1 MDGKGSLSRSTA
13 RDESSSLHPKLRAKR
28 RTTDD
33 ACVVTSGSSVESVTA
48 PLLPQFNSS
57 LHGVQ
62 EASQITSCDPTSAS
76 LQHTSTL
83 GSLRLRT
90 SQQHS
95 PSSGP
100 HSSIPPS
107 HFQFE
112 TLALMEQLKQRN
124 LGLEISTNPNPESP
138 CDVSVNLQEWKASRV
153 LARPP
158 DLDGYLPA
166 CIKGVRGN
174 KDVIVQFDSGAEHV
188 FEDVMSPT
196 REQPDILADQAPS
209 PDSINVSDLLCVKW
223 KSDENLYRLAE
234 VVKKT
239 TSPAR
244 FQMRLHCGSSS
255 ECVWLPRA
263 NVRLVRPPW
272 YDELAAANSYNSST
286 TDNREEI
293 NGFDSNGCSPSSL
306 VQSAM
311 PPFASCSSQSG
322 RILNSTRHSGT
333 TNAGTHLLQKKAS
346 LSDIAD
352 SDDEQT
358 KDEQTDAVSEVY
370 NFSGNST
377 PRSALGTA
385 ATTSERL
392 SAQLFGVV
400 QSQSVAGSTG
410 LLEEDPFQ
418 HPQQAASNVTAAACA
433 AAAAVMQQQQRYKKG
448 EIVTTP
454 GGIRK
459 KFNGKQWRR
468 LCSKEGCN
476 KESQRRGYCS
486 RHLSLKGKSMRSE
499 ATLSSA
505 LSPGSSNAGAGT
517 TSMDWT
523 SHGDFSELSPGDQH
537 SRRFDETDVANTLL
551 NLHNPRGAVGGFMG
565 SPIPE
570 QPFATSASARLH
582 AVVNRSLVPA
592 KLVAGSGPSIASTR
606 AMEETLSEA
615 LKMER
620 SIPTAS
626 TSFQRSLAV
635 TTERL
640 LEQTYPQPHDLLPLI
655 PIPRVKHKLVSS
667 SGGVTE
673 NETKADDAAT
683 SAFTSFKESSTS
695 SDSRSSDTIAN
706 QTIEDEPN
714 AAETETDP
722 EDGEDRTDCSKGLNH
737 TEDNCTD
744 DEDYEDE
751 HTESSTVALV
761 TNGNL
766 ATTPPISGNINRE
779 SFSEDDSFGKNK
791 AAAFAL
797 TEIEDSSDA
806 ENGERGELSSPSVP
820 WHCLV
825 PHLQKRSLEQ
835 SIKELPNSPRDA
847 PQEIRGN
854 RSNSPAG
861 NVSREHL
868 SLPQTH
874 SNDQRSAPGDSSHEG
889 QRHAATASGYTDGAV
904 DETSVKAATEW
915 SNCTADSNKPVTSC
929 DGNGA
934 TDLQRA
940 YMGVDGFSAS
950 EKVTHLYNKAESSSP
965 DAEVSTVV
973 TAATRTSA
981 DDNGSYDSE
990 KMSVSDSQRSNLQ
1003 KRSIPMPTHPL
1014 HFDGFTY
1021 FDEDDDDVF
1030 ESEPSTDV
1038 HLPTS
1043 PKKRK
1048 IQNVSMSPVK
1058 KAGGE
1063 HIRRPMNA
1071 FMIFSK
1077 RHRPMVHEKYPNRD
1091 NRTVSKILGEWWYAL
1106 GPEEKQK
1113 YHDLATQVKEAH
1125 FRAHPDWKWC
1135 SRERKKSTNGT
1146 RKESESRDDSSANDI
1161 EISDRMASE
1170 CIDGKALPLLSPVTP
1185 AVHHPTPFRVHVDAS
1200 QDSPLLSPS
1209 NTDISLISSS
1219 YLSSSMNCT
1228 NSCEQKNN
1236 TYMSMLKSFANSDKD
1251 PNAQPELDIGVV
1263 PSSAAVAPQNAPI
1276 SYCTAISPMSAS
1288 LANSCVSSAPPTST
1302 LSRETT
1308 TANRQEHMETFVLM
1322 PTPAQRGIAKGQR
1335 RTSSKSSTNSST
1347 YAGSDS
1353 VSSTT
1358 GLESL
1363 PISSQSAVQTSSDVP
1378 AQAEE
1383 QSSHTTLVSVDESIN
1398 RSIRFEEKNK
1408 QKESSESRK
1417 INESNE
1423 TDGKASS
1430 KKLFKRNDDSMDR
1443 VLNQVDFE
1451 KKFANLPAFA
1461 PDDPHKGTA
1470 SLPST
1475 PSAVLRTIL
1484 EKQKNVGESERSEC
1498 TPMLTPHTPKM
1509 TPRTPGIGSARRESN
1524 ASSFFF
1530 GPNFNPAAL
1539 HDPAKLSLDDNDT
1552 SCPVYSPR
1560 TPKTPLDGSAE
1571 KSASRKLLDHRRQLV
1586 MELLEEYG
1594 MFPSGQATSSFQS
1607 KHRQYFPNKQTLT
1620 LKIREVRQKMMATMQ
1635 SPLTP
1640 SGGCMPP
1647 SQRHQLTT
1655 KSLVTTSSDDTF
1667 NTRER
1672 DPPPKD
1678 NPAMRKSAFMP
1689 AGSMGSAFETV
1700 LPSPYLQPNINVRTI

>member
-1 MDGKGSLSRSTA
+1 MDGKGGLSRSTA

-62 EASQITSCDPTSAS
+62 GASQITSCDPTSAS
-76 LQHTSTL
+76 LQHTSTF
-83 GSLRLRT
+83 GSLRLRA

-100 HSSIPPS
+100 QSSIPPS

-272 YDELAAANSYNSST
+272 YDELAAANNYNTST

-322 RILNSTRHSGT
+322 RILNSARHSGA
-333 TNAGTHLLQKKAS
+333 TNADTQLLQKKAS

-385 ATTSERL
+385 ATTSDRL

-418 HPQQAASNVTAAACA
+418 HPQQAASNVAAAACA

-537 SRRFDETDVANTLL
+537 NRRFDETDVANTLL
-551 NLHNPRGAVGGFMG
+551 NLHNPRGAVGGFIG

-626 TSFQRSLAV
+626 TSFQRSLTV

-640 LEQTYPQPHDLLPLI
+640 LEQNYPQPHDLLPLI
-655 PIPRVKHKLVSS
+655 PIPRVKHKLVAS
-667 SGGVTE
+667 SGGATE

-722 EDGEDRTDCSKGLNH
+722 EDGEERTDCSKGLNH
-737 TEDNCTD
+737 AEDNCTD

-761 TNGNL
+761 TNGSL
-766 ATTPPISGNINRE
+766 ATTPPSNINRE

-791 AAAFAL
+791 AAVFAL

-874 SNDQRSAPGDSSHEG
+874 SNDQRSAPTDSSHEG
-889 QRHAATASGYTDGAV
+889 QHHAATATDRMEGAINV
-904 DETSVKAATEW
+904 TSVKAAGEW
-915 SNCTADSNKPVTSC
+915 SNDGADSHAPTTSC

-934 TDLQRA
+934 ADLQRA
-940 YMGVDGFSAS
+940 YVGVDGFTAN
-950 EKVTHLYNKAESSSP
+950 EMVTHLYNKAKSP
-965 DAEVSTVV
+965 SPAAEVPTVV
-973 TAATRTSA
+973 TAATRSSA
-981 DDNGSYDSE
+981 DDNASE
-990 KMSVSDSQRSNLQ
+990 KVNVNDSQRSNLQ

-1014 HFDGFTY
+1014 HFDGFTD

-1048 IQNVSMSPVK
+1048 IQSVGMSPGK
-1058 KAGGE
+1058 KTGAE

-1200 QDSPLLSPS
+1200 QDSPLLSPT
-1209 NTDISLISSS
+1209 NTEISLISSS
-1219 YLSSSMNCT
+1219 YLSSSMNGT
-1228 NSCEQKNN
+1228 NSCEQQNN
-1236 TYMSMLKSFANSDKD
+1236 TYMSMLKSFTNSDKD
-1251 PNAQPELDIGVV
+1251 PNAQPKLDIDVV

-1302 LSRETT
+1302 LSRDTA

-1347 YAGSDS
+1347 YAGSGS

-1358 GLESL
+1358 ALESL
-1363 PISSQSAVQTSSDVP
+1363 SVSSPSALQTPSDVS
-1378 AQAEE
+1378 AQAGE
-1383 QSSHTTLVSVDESIN
+1383 QSSNTTATSVDDSVN
-1398 RSIRFEEKNK
+1398 RNIHSEEKNK
-1408 QKESSESRK
+1408 QKELSELRK
-1417 INESNE
+1417 TNECNE
-1423 TDGKASS
+1423 ADGKTSS

-1451 KKFANLPAFA
+1451 KKFANLPAFT

-1509 TPRTPGIGSARRESN
+1509 TPKTPGIGSARRESN

-1539 HDPAKLSLDDNDT
+1539 HDPTKLSQDDNDV
-1552 SCPVYSPR
+1552 SYPVYSPR
-1560 TPKTPLDGSAE
+1560 TPKTPLDGSTE

-1655 KSLVTTSSDDTF
+1655 KSLVTTPSDDSF
-1667 NTRER
+1667 NARER
-1672 DPPPKD
+1672 DPPSKD
-1678 NPAMRKSAFMP
+1678 NTATRKSAFMP

-1700 LPSPYLQPNINVRTI
+1700 LPSQYLQPNINVRTI

>member
-1 MDGKGSLSRSTA
+1 MDGKGGLSRSTA

-62 EASQITSCDPTSAS
+62 GASQITSCDPTSAS
-76 LQHTSTL
+76 LQHTSTF
-83 GSLRLRT
+83 GSLRLRA

-100 HSSIPPS
+100 QSSIPPS

-272 YDELAAANSYNSST
+272 YDELAAANNYNTST
-286 TDNREEI
+286 TDNR
-293 NGFDSNGCSPSSL
+293 
-306 VQSAM
+306 A
-311 PPFASCSSQSG
+311 
-322 RILNSTRHSGT
+322 
-333 TNAGTHLLQKKAS
+333 TNADTQLLQKKAS

-385 ATTSERL
+385 ATTSDRL

-418 HPQQAASNVTAAACA
+418 HPQQAASNVAAAACA

-537 SRRFDETDVANTLL
+537 NRRFDETDVANTLL
-551 NLHNPRGAVGGFMG
+551 NLHNPRGAVGGFIG

-626 TSFQRSLAV
+626 TSFQRSLTV

-640 LEQTYPQPHDLLPLI
+640 LEQNYPQPHDLLPLI
-655 PIPRVKHKLVSS
+655 PIPRVKHKLVAS
-667 SGGVTE
+667 SGGATE

-714 AAETETDP
+714 AAET
-722 EDGEDRTDCSKGLNH
+722 
-737 TEDNCTD
+737 
-744 DEDYEDE
+744 
-751 HTESSTVALV
+751 
-761 TNGNL
+761 
-766 ATTPPISGNINRE
+766 
-779 SFSEDDSFGKNK
+779 
-791 AAAFAL
+791 
-797 TEIEDSSDA
+797 
-806 ENGERGELSSPSVP
+806 
-820 WHCLV
+820 
-825 PHLQKRSLEQ
+825 
-835 SIKELPNSPRDA
+835 
-847 PQEIRGN
+847 
-854 RSNSPAG
+854 
-861 NVSREHL
+861 
-868 SLPQTH
+868 
-874 SNDQRSAPGDSSHEG
+874 
-889 QRHAATASGYTDGAV
+889 
-904 DETSVKAATEW
+904 
-915 SNCTADSNKPVTSC
+915 
-929 DGNGA
+929 
-934 TDLQRA
+934 
-940 YMGVDGFSAS
+940 GV
-950 EKVTHLYNKAESSSP
+950 
-965 DAEVSTVV
+965 
-973 TAATRTSA
+973 
-981 DDNGSYDSE
+981 
-990 KMSVSDSQRSNLQ
+990 
-1003 KRSIPMPTHPL
+1003 
-1014 HFDGFTY
+1014 
-1021 FDEDDDDVF
+1021 
-1030 ESEPSTDV
+1030 
-1038 HLPTS
+1038 
-1043 PKKRK
+1043 
-1048 IQNVSMSPVK
+1048 
-1058 KAGGE
+1058 
-1063 HIRRPMNA
+1063 
-1071 FMIFSK
+1071 
-1077 RHRPMVHEKYPNRD
+1077 
-1091 NRTVSKILGEWWYAL
+1091 
-1106 GPEEKQK
+1106 
-1113 YHDLATQVKEAH
+1113 
-1125 FRAHPDWKWC
+1125 
-1135 SRERKKSTNGT
+1135 
-1146 RKESESRDDSSANDI
+1146 
-1161 EISDRMASE
+1161 
-1170 CIDGKALPLLSPVTP
+1170 
-1185 AVHHPTPFRVHVDAS
+1185 
-1200 QDSPLLSPS
+1200 
-1209 NTDISLISSS
+1209 LI
-1219 YLSSSMNCT
+1219 Y
-1228 NSCEQKNN
+1228 
-1236 TYMSMLKSFANSDKD
+1236 
-1251 PNAQPELDIGVV
+1251 
-1263 PSSAAVAPQNAPI
+1263 
-1276 SYCTAISPMSAS
+1276 
-1288 LANSCVSSAPPTST
+1288 
-1302 LSRETT
+1302 
-1308 TANRQEHMETFVLM
+1308 
-1322 PTPAQRGIAKGQR
+1322 
-1335 RTSSKSSTNSST
+1335 
-1347 YAGSDS
+1347 
-1353 VSSTT
+1353 
-1358 GLESL
+1358 
-1363 PISSQSAVQTSSDVP
+1363 
-1378 AQAEE
+1378 
-1383 QSSHTTLVSVDESIN
+1383 
-1398 RSIRFEEKNK
+1398 
-1408 QKESSESRK
+1408 
-1417 INESNE
+1417 
-1423 TDGKASS
+1423 
-1430 KKLFKRNDDSMDR
+1430 
-1443 VLNQVDFE
+1443 
-1451 KKFANLPAFA
+1451 
-1461 PDDPHKGTA
+1461 
-1470 SLPST
+1470 
-1475 PSAVLRTIL
+1475 
-1484 EKQKNVGESERSEC
+1484 
-1498 TPMLTPHTPKM
+1498 
-1509 TPRTPGIGSARRESN
+1509 
-1524 ASSFFF
+1524 
-1530 GPNFNPAAL
+1530 
-1539 HDPAKLSLDDNDT
+1539 
-1552 SCPVYSPR
+1552 
-1560 TPKTPLDGSAE
+1560 
-1571 KSASRKLLDHRRQLV
+1571 
-1586 MELLEEYG
+1586 
-1594 MFPSGQATSSFQS
+1594 
-1607 KHRQYFPNKQTLT
+1607 
-1620 LKIREVRQKMMATMQ
+1620 
-1635 SPLTP
+1635 
-1640 SGGCMPP
+1640 
-1647 SQRHQLTT
+1647 
-1655 KSLVTTSSDDTF
+1655 
-1667 NTRER
+1667 
-1672 DPPPKD
+1672 
-1678 NPAMRKSAFMP
+1678 
-1689 AGSMGSAFETV
+1689 
-1700 LPSPYLQPNINVRTI
+1700 

>member
-1 MDGKGSLSRSTA
+1 MKLS
-13 RDESSSLHPKLRAKR
+13 
-28 RTTDD
+28 
-33 ACVVTSGSSVESVTA
+33 
-48 PLLPQFNSS
+48 F
-57 LHGVQ
+57 
-62 EASQITSCDPTSAS
+62 
-76 LQHTSTL
+76 
-83 GSLRLRT
+83 
-90 SQQHS
+90 
-95 PSSGP
+95 
-100 HSSIPPS
+100 
-107 HFQFE
+107 F
-112 TLALMEQLKQRN
+112 
-124 LGLEISTNPNPESP
+124 
-138 CDVSVNLQEWKASRV
+138 
-153 LARPP
+153 
-158 DLDGYLPA
+158 
-166 CIKGVRGN
+166 
-174 KDVIVQFDSGAEHV
+174 
-188 FEDVMSPT
+188 
-196 REQPDILADQAPS
+196 
-209 PDSINVSDLLCVKW
+209 
-223 KSDENLYRLAE
+223 
-234 VVKKT
+234 
-239 TSPAR
+239 
-244 FQMRLHCGSSS
+244 
-255 ECVWLPRA
+255 
-263 NVRLVRPPW
+263 
-272 YDELAAANSYNSST
+272 
-286 TDNREEI
+286 
-293 NGFDSNGCSPSSL
+293 
-306 VQSAM
+306 
-311 PPFASCSSQSG
+311 
-322 RILNSTRHSGT
+322 
-333 TNAGTHLLQKKAS
+333 
-346 LSDIAD
+346 
-352 SDDEQT
+352 
-358 KDEQTDAVSEVY
+358 
-370 NFSGNST
+370 
-377 PRSALGTA
+377 
-385 ATTSERL
+385 
-392 SAQLFGVV
+392 
-400 QSQSVAGSTG
+400 
-410 LLEEDPFQ
+410 
-418 HPQQAASNVTAAACA
+418 
-433 AAAAVMQQQQRYKKG
+433 
-448 EIVTTP
+448 
-454 GGIRK
+454 
-459 KFNGKQWRR
+459 
-468 LCSKEGCN
+468 
-476 KESQRRGYCS
+476 
-486 RHLSLKGKSMRSE
+486 
-499 ATLSSA
+499 
-505 LSPGSSNAGAGT
+505 
-517 TSMDWT
+517 
-523 SHGDFSELSPGDQH
+523 
-537 SRRFDETDVANTLL
+537 
-551 NLHNPRGAVGGFMG
+551 
-565 SPIPE
+565 
-570 QPFATSASARLH
+570 
-582 AVVNRSLVPA
+582 
-592 KLVAGSGPSIASTR
+592 
-606 AMEETLSEA
+606 
-615 LKMER
+615 
-620 SIPTAS
+620 
-626 TSFQRSLAV
+626 SFQ
-635 TTERL
+635 
-640 LEQTYPQPHDLLPLI
+640 
-655 PIPRVKHKLVSS
+655 
-667 SGGVTE
+667 
-673 NETKADDAAT
+673 
-683 SAFTSFKESSTS
+683 
-695 SDSRSSDTIAN
+695 
-706 QTIEDEPN
+706 
-714 AAETETDP
+714 
-722 EDGEDRTDCSKGLNH
+722 
-737 TEDNCTD
+737 
-744 DEDYEDE
+744 
-751 HTESSTVALV
+751 
-761 TNGNL
+761 
-766 ATTPPISGNINRE
+766 
-779 SFSEDDSFGKNK
+779 
-791 AAAFAL
+791 
-797 TEIEDSSDA
+797 
-806 ENGERGELSSPSVP
+806 
-820 WHCLV
+820 
-825 PHLQKRSLEQ
+825 
-835 SIKELPNSPRDA
+835 
-847 PQEIRGN
+847 
-854 RSNSPAG
+854 
-861 NVSREHL
+861 
-868 SLPQTH
+868 
-874 SNDQRSAPGDSSHEG
+874 
-889 QRHAATASGYTDGAV
+889 
-904 DETSVKAATEW
+904 
-915 SNCTADSNKPVTSC
+915 
-929 DGNGA
+929 
-934 TDLQRA
+934 
-940 YMGVDGFSAS
+940 
-950 EKVTHLYNKAESSSP
+950 
-965 DAEVSTVV
+965 
-973 TAATRTSA
+973 
-981 DDNGSYDSE
+981 
-990 KMSVSDSQRSNLQ
+990 
-1003 KRSIPMPTHPL
+1003 
-1014 HFDGFTY
+1014 DGFTY

>member
-1 MDGKGSLSRSTA
+1 LIF
-13 RDESSSLHPKLRAKR
+13 
-28 RTTDD
+28 
-33 ACVVTSGSSVESVTA
+33 
-48 PLLPQFNSS
+48 PL
-57 LHGVQ
+57 
-62 EASQITSCDPTSAS
+62 
-76 LQHTSTL
+76 
-83 GSLRLRT
+83 
-90 SQQHS
+90 
-95 PSSGP
+95 
-100 HSSIPPS
+100 
-107 HFQFE
+107 
-112 TLALMEQLKQRN
+112 
-124 LGLEISTNPNPESP
+124 
-138 CDVSVNLQEWKASRV
+138 
-153 LARPP
+153 
-158 DLDGYLPA
+158 
-166 CIKGVRGN
+166 
-174 KDVIVQFDSGAEHV
+174 
-188 FEDVMSPT
+188 
-196 REQPDILADQAPS
+196 
-209 PDSINVSDLLCVKW
+209 
-223 KSDENLYRLAE
+223 
-234 VVKKT
+234 
-239 TSPAR
+239 
-244 FQMRLHCGSSS
+244 
-255 ECVWLPRA
+255 
-263 NVRLVRPPW
+263 
-272 YDELAAANSYNSST
+272 
-286 TDNREEI
+286 
-293 NGFDSNGCSPSSL
+293 
-306 VQSAM
+306 
-311 PPFASCSSQSG
+311 
-322 RILNSTRHSGT
+322 
-333 TNAGTHLLQKKAS
+333 
-346 LSDIAD
+346 
-352 SDDEQT
+352 
-358 KDEQTDAVSEVY
+358 
-370 NFSGNST
+370 
-377 PRSALGTA
+377 
-385 ATTSERL
+385 
-392 SAQLFGVV
+392 
-400 QSQSVAGSTG
+400 
-410 LLEEDPFQ
+410 
-418 HPQQAASNVTAAACA
+418 
-433 AAAAVMQQQQRYKKG
+433 
-448 EIVTTP
+448 
-454 GGIRK
+454 
-459 KFNGKQWRR
+459 
-468 LCSKEGCN
+468 
-476 KESQRRGYCS
+476 
-486 RHLSLKGKSMRSE
+486 
-499 ATLSSA
+499 
-505 LSPGSSNAGAGT
+505 
-517 TSMDWT
+517 
-523 SHGDFSELSPGDQH
+523 
-537 SRRFDETDVANTLL
+537 
-551 NLHNPRGAVGGFMG
+551 
-565 SPIPE
+565 
-570 QPFATSASARLH
+570 
-582 AVVNRSLVPA
+582 
-592 KLVAGSGPSIASTR
+592 
-606 AMEETLSEA
+606 
-615 LKMER
+615 
-620 SIPTAS
+620 
-626 TSFQRSLAV
+626 
-635 TTERL
+635 
-640 LEQTYPQPHDLLPLI
+640 
-655 PIPRVKHKLVSS
+655 
-667 SGGVTE
+667 
-673 NETKADDAAT
+673 
-683 SAFTSFKESSTS
+683 
-695 SDSRSSDTIAN
+695 
-706 QTIEDEPN
+706 
-714 AAETETDP
+714 ETDP
-722 EDGEDRTDCSKGLNH
+722 EDGEERTDCSKGLNH
-737 TEDNCTD
+737 AEDNCTD

-761 TNGNL
+761 TNGSL
-766 ATTPPISGNINRE
+766 ATTPPSNINRE

-791 AAAFAL
+791 AAVFAL

-874 SNDQRSAPGDSSHEG
+874 SNDQRSAPTDSSHEG
-889 QRHAATASGYTDGAV
+889 QHHAATATDRMEGAINV
-904 DETSVKAATEW
+904 TSVKAAGEW
-915 SNCTADSNKPVTSC
+915 SNDGADSHAPTTSC

-934 TDLQRA
+934 ADLQRA
-940 YMGVDGFSAS
+940 YVGVDGFTAN
-950 EKVTHLYNKAESSSP
+950 EMVTHLYNKAKSP
-965 DAEVSTVV
+965 SPAAEVPTVV
-973 TAATRTSA
+973 TAATRSSA
-981 DDNGSYDSE
+981 DDNASE
-990 KMSVSDSQRSNLQ
+990 KVSVNDSQRSNLQ

-1014 HFDGFTY
+1014 HFDGFTD

-1048 IQNVSMSPVK
+1048 IQSVGMSPGK
-1058 KAGGE
+1058 KTGAE

-1200 QDSPLLSPS
+1200 QDSPLLSPT
-1209 NTDISLISSS
+1209 NTEISLISSS
-1219 YLSSSMNCT
+1219 YLSSSMNGT
-1228 NSCEQKNN
+1228 NSCEQQNN
-1236 TYMSMLKSFANSDKD
+1236 TYMSMLKSFTNSDKD
-1251 PNAQPELDIGVV
+1251 PMGCSPADRIRFNLSTAIEPASPLFPISASLTAQNLLLPFNQNNQQSSGKVLLQRLSPNETTSSAVFVDSSGTTKLSAKSELKNALLARASQNTLLTELQNAQPKLDIDVV

-1302 LSRETT
+1302 LSRDTA

-1347 YAGSDS
+1347 YAGSGS

-1358 GLESL
+1358 ALESL
-1363 PISSQSAVQTSSDVP
+1363 SVSSPSALQTPSDVS
-1378 AQAEE
+1378 AQAGE
-1383 QSSHTTLVSVDESIN
+1383 QSSNTTATSVDDSVN
-1398 RSIRFEEKNK
+1398 RNIHSEEKNK
-1408 QKESSESRK
+1408 QKELSELRK
-1417 INESNE
+1417 TNECNE
-1423 TDGKASS
+1423 ADGKTSS

-1451 KKFANLPAFA
+1451 KKFANLPAFT

-1509 TPRTPGIGSARRESN
+1509 TPKTPGIGSARRESN

-1539 HDPAKLSLDDNDT
+1539 HDPTKLSQDDNDV
-1552 SCPVYSPR
+1552 SYPVYSPR
-1560 TPKTPLDGSAE
+1560 TPKTPLDGSTE

-1655 KSLVTTSSDDTF
+1655 KSLVTTPSDDSF
-1667 NTRER
+1667 NARER
-1672 DPPPKD
+1672 DPPSKD
-1678 NPAMRKSAFMP
+1678 NTATRKSAFMP

-1700 LPSPYLQPNINVRTI
+1700 LPSQYLQPNINVRTI